1 MSDTYPIRPT
11 PASDKSIV
19 PNSAGTQRP
28 ALIVP
33 RHACDAH
40 LHIYDD
46 RFEQI
51 VDASV
56 GLEKATVT
64 EYRLLQQR
72 LGTSRAVIVT
82 PRSYGSDNRVTVDAI
97 AQLGLQHARG
107 VAVLSSDA
115 SDQTMDA
122 LDRAGIRGL
131 RFSLYT
137 PKNAAVN
144 FEMVEPLAKRIARL
158 GWHLQL
164 HWTADQF
171 VHHAVMLERLPCPL
185 VIDHMGRL
193 PQPLGI
199 QHPAV
204 SLINRLLDKGDTW
217 IKLSGAYLDSRIGE
231 ADGFSDVDVVARHW
245 IAQAPDR
252 LVWGSD
258 WPHPTEAHKPNDA
271 NMLDLLG
278 HWTRDRAV
286 IEKILVHN
294 PARLY
299 GFDAQ
304 N

>member
-1 MSDTYPIRPT
+1 
-11 PASDKSIV
+11 
-19 PNSAGTQRP
+19 
-28 ALIVP
+28 LIVP

-51 VDASV
+51 VDASA

-171 VHHAVMLERLPCPL
+171 VHHAAMLERLPCPL

-204 SLINRLLDKGDTW
+204 SLINRLLDKGNTW